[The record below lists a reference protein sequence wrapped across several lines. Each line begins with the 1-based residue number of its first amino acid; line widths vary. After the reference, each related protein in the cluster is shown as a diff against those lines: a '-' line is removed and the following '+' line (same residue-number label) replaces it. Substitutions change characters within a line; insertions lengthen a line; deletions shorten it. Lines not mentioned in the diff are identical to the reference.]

1 MSLVAALLLWSLLP
15 PALGDD
21 AADATVAEAELQQIR
36 AQFAE
41 RPRQETLAQ
50 LESLAGRFPSLEASG
65 RALLWLGDL
74 ELGAQKSGPARAHY
88 AEARK
93 RFPRGEIGALAAR
106 GLANVALF
114 EGDWDGAVAEI
125 DRALAGASGVLR
137 IELDQKR
144 ALAVSAKR
152 RSQGEAIAWT
162 LVGIAFAWFGVRLV
176 KTRQFRLPM
185 ISFYLTP
192 VYLLLIG
199 GCWGRDP
206 AVLRALLWL
215 AGGSL
220 AVATVAFAG
229 APATGKRRIAADGA
243 LLALAHLSLFWIA
256 IRRAGIVDVLWNTVR
271 GGADH
276 E

>member
-1 MSLVAALLLWSLLP
+1 MSLVAALLLVSLLP

-21 AADATVAEAELQQIR
+21 AAIAEAELQQIR
-36 AQFAE
+36 AHFAE
-41 RPRQETLAQ
+41 RPRPETLAA

-74 ELGAQKSGPARAHY
+74 ELGAQKSAAARGHY
-88 AEARK
+88 AEARR
-93 RFPRGEIGALAAR
+93 RFPRGEIGPLAAR

-114 EGDWDGAVAEI
+114 DGDWDQAIAEI
-125 DRALAGASGVLR
+125 DRALDGAGGVLR
-137 IELDQKR
+137 IELLQKR

-152 RSQGEAIAWT
+152 RAWGEAIAWT
-162 LVGIAFAWFGVRLV
+162 LVGIAFAWFGLRLI
-176 KTRQFRLPM
+176 KTRQFGLPM

-229 APATGKRRIAADGA
+229 APATGKRRLAADGA

-256 IRRAGIVDVLWNTVR
+256 IRRAGIVDVLWNTVH